1 LSNLNLSDSNL
12 SDSGDQGESLRD
24 LIARLID
31 NARAYARAE
40 VAVIKKTVEVRLNQ
54 ARPAAVFAIGA
65 VLLTQ
70 AALVVLIAALGM
82 ALATWLGTAGGLAV
96 AAILALAVA
105 GLLVWL
111 AIGRFTGSKDG
122 SKE

>member
-1 LSNLNLSDSNL
+1 M